1 MQNTIQ
7 KNCLIEVLNFVISRG
22 ANRLILLSD
31 IKCKFA
37 VSHAKTAVPANDGR
51 KILYPPYISIIEYFT
66 NSNIPQQ
73 LKHNGYNTNI

>member
-7 KNCLIEVLNFVISRG
+7 KSCLIEVLIEVLNFVISRG

-37 VSHAKTAVPANDGR
+37 VSHAKNCGSS
-51 KILYPPYISIIEYFT
+51 K
-66 NSNIPQQ
+66 
-73 LKHNGYNTNI
+73 

>member
-7 KNCLIEVLNFVISRG
+7 KSCLIEVLNFVISRG

-37 VSHAKTAVPANDGR
+37 VSPAQ
-51 KILYPPYISIIEYFT
+51 KLQFQQMMAEKYYIPIYI
-66 NSNIPQQ
+66 N
-73 LKHNGYNTNI
+73 H